1 MDVFVKVIGLTM
13 NSIALFRSAG
23 SAAQRHIIVAF
34 SMLLTTAS
42 LPAWAQQVGLPDV
55 SCAIMPSLTVD
66 VASSVPGVLSS
77 VSVDRSHLVKR
88 GQVIAQ
94 LDSGVEQA
102 ELALANARA
111 KIYSEVKLNEVNLNY
126 DERTRDRFNSLQQGE
141 MASKQERD
149 RAERNASLSKWRLK
163 QAKDINELRTLE
175 LTRSQE
181 VLKRKSIAS
190 PIDGVVT
197 KRFRTAGEY
206 VKEQPIIRVVQLDPL
221 HVEAA
226 VPMQYFGK
234 INKGMRARVSL
245 HSNPA
250 NSYVSQIELVD
261 SVGDI
266 TSSTFGVRLQ
276 LSNSELTIA
285 AGSKCNLSFIVE

>member
-1 MDVFVKVIGLTM
+1 M

-23 SAAQRHIIVAF
+23 SAAQRHIIVVF

-55 SCAIMPSLTVD
+55 SCVIMPSLTVD
-66 VASSVPGVLSS
+66 VASSVPGVLSA

-234 INKGMRARVSL
+234 ISKGMRARVSL